1 MLETSMSDAEYEVES
16 VTKARVDAKRGK
28 KIIWKYYVKW
38 KGYSWDESTWEP
50 DQSFLGGSKHF
61 LKTFWANALTRGRD
75 HTNPS
80 DFEKGEEVYT
90 AEATAHLENN
100 DSSLNSQELPFE
112 RSEDAAS
119 DDELLTSKKRRIR
132 QKPAGEPKAKRK
144 RQSEPVFTG
153 SASVQRERAFGP
165 KSKAT
170 SPKSKKQRRVSS
182 PGPSNVEAKLRLSLT
197 NMTDTDAVGELDT
210 DVFGEAK
217 EVEDELM
224 LMSPDGPI
232 TPDIPEPHAGPT
244 KVDGTTVVF
253 QDLKKYSPDFQN
265 TIEVTQVVT
274 EDETHPVDDDRSS
287 PDPLFDS
294 PSEPGNRERSQSS
307 AEPTMPFHRAR
318 VAKPLVQL
326 IDTPQLVKNPEVAIS
341 AKARLMSRRSSGS
354 SQDASGSN
362 GISKMRP
369 KPGPSRSSA
378 RSLGK
383 NRSSLLTAGKG
394 GLTSLKGRFK
404 PTKDV
409 KEEIEPIEDAP
420 SPSHVIERGVAIT
433 SWSDEDAAGETDHEH
448 QEIVL
453 LVEQIKAASTHD
465 PSHVSIP
472 SGHELLEIAGLQP
485 DADMLPDFEDANV
498 QQPPQPAITSSV
510 ETRADGPTEDAPPST
525 MTAEDKAAETSLA
538 EATEHLFPSV
548 QTTSSIL
555 PIRTSSWKT
564 SKDNTIFGRMYKIP
578 EPVQGPPNGNETV
591 PTLKLNLITN
601 VSVPL
606 VLKDLKNMKGV
617 SLTDISTDKSL
628 GGQVG
633 SFYLSEDA
641 VRIVST
647 FSGLGS
653 ARVVPDPSADESQ
666 KGHFDFV
673 AKAGKELL
681 AFFSSQN
688 VEITERLAPPPVL
701 IGLANTVL
709 LMRVQITDR
718 NGLCH
723 STAACNMQP
732 RRAQKR
738 SATSSA
744 DASTS
749 QISSHAPKKTRFVE
763 PDEDP
768 VNFAEEVDSALENP
782 LAKRKGRV
790 KNEGYESDSS
800 DDGEGVVL
808 SRRKDADGEAAEDDD
823 DMFAMAEKEE
833 KKDEVAGK
841 KKEEFLRLGDIE
853 GQEFN
858 EDGEDEE
865 SDLEDEPE
873 DQDELERR
881 KKAGMGYELSSFNM
895 REEMEEGKFAADGTY
910 VRSFDAHA
918 VHDRWMDNLD
928 EKEIKLARRRK
939 RQQERIQREKM
950 KAEER
955 ELEQSGGKVAWEMQL
970 VGMLK
975 KGETVLD
982 ALQRLGTKSKQN
994 SRSTKKVN
1002 GKAKDDAAMVVDKA
1016 EEKPKGLSDIDMI
1029 THLAS
1034 NLMSL
1039 GDTDIYSRSYEELV
1053 RSVRSSGDV
1062 EPNWV
1067 PPSADIMYEFK
1078 WDIPGQSSGD
1088 VFGPFNEE
1096 QMKMWLTPTYF
1107 GEAGE
1112 KVKVRKVGGDWGDWD
1127 DIFA

>member
-16 VTKARVDAKRGK
+16 VTRARVDAKRGK

-38 KGYSWDESTWEP
+38 KGYNWDESTWEP
-50 DQSFLGGSKHF
+50 EKSFSGGSKHF
-61 LKTFWANALTRGRD
+61 VKTFWANALTRGRD

-80 DFEKGEEVYT
+80 NFEKGEEVYT
-90 AEATAHLENN
+90 AEATAHLENSYSGPN
-100 DSSLNSQELPFE
+100 PQELPFE

-132 QKPAGEPKAKRK
+132 RKPVGEPKAKRK

-153 SASVQRERAFGP
+153 SASVQRERVFGP

-224 LMSPDGPI
+224 LISPDGHD
-232 TPDIPEPHAGPT
+232 TPDIPESHAGPA
-244 KVDGTTVVF
+244 KVDGTTMVF
-253 QDLKKYSPDFQN
+253 QDLKRYSPDFQN
-265 TIEVTQVVT
+265 TIEVTQV
-274 EDETHPVDDDRSS
+274 EDETHPVDEDRSS

-326 IDTPQLVKNPEVAIS
+326 IDTPQLVKNPGAAIS
-341 AKARLMSRRSSGS
+341 AKARLMSRQSSGS
-354 SQDASGSN
+354 SQDASNSN

-378 RSLGK
+378 GSLGK

-394 GLTSLKGRFK
+394 GLTSLKGRFR

-448 QEIVL
+448 QEMVPFT
-453 LVEQIKAASTHD
+453 EQMEAASTHD
-465 PSHVSIP
+465 PIP
-472 SGHELLEIAGLQP
+472 ALVPSAHELLEIAGLQP
-485 DADMLPDFEDANV
+485 DGDMLPDFEDANV
-498 QQPPQPAITSSV
+498 QQLPQPANTSSV
-510 ETRADGPTEDAPPST
+510 ETSAGGPSEDAPPST

-548 QTTSSIL
+548 QTTSLIL

-578 EPVQGPPNGNETV
+578 EPVQGPPNGNEAV
-591 PTLKLNLITN
+591 PTFKLNLIAN
-601 VSVPL
+601 VSIPL

-666 KGHFDFV
+666 KGHFDVFQQRLKSGQIFV

-688 VEITERLAPPPVL
+688 VEITEKLAPPAVL

-709 LMRVQITDR
+709 LMRVQIIDR
-718 NGLCH
+718 NGY
-723 STAACNMQP
+723 A
-732 RRAQKR
+732 
-738 SATSSA
+738 SAVM
-744 DASTS
+744 
-749 QISSHAPKKTRFVE
+749 QIS
-763 PDEDP
+763 
-768 VNFAEEVDSALENP
+768 
-782 LAKRKGRV
+782 
-790 KNEGYESDSS
+790 
-800 DDGEGVVL
+800 
-808 SRRKDADGEAAEDDD
+808 
-823 DMFAMAEKEE
+823 
-833 KKDEVAGK
+833 
-841 KKEEFLRLGDIE
+841 
-853 GQEFN
+853 
-858 EDGEDEE
+858 
-865 SDLEDEPE
+865 
-873 DQDELERR
+873 
-881 KKAGMGYELSSFNM
+881 GM
-895 REEMEEGKFAADGTY
+895 
-910 VRSFDAHA
+910 
-918 VHDRWMDNLD
+918 
-928 EKEIKLARRRK
+928 
-939 RQQERIQREKM
+939 
-950 KAEER
+950 
-955 ELEQSGGKVAWEMQL
+955 
-970 VGMLK
+970 
-975 KGETVLD
+975 
-982 ALQRLGTKSKQN
+982 
-994 SRSTKKVN
+994 
-1002 GKAKDDAAMVVDKA
+1002 
-1016 EEKPKGLSDIDMI
+1016 
-1029 THLAS
+1029 
-1034 NLMSL
+1034 
-1039 GDTDIYSRSYEELV
+1039 
-1053 RSVRSSGDV
+1053 
-1062 EPNWV
+1062 
-1067 PPSADIMYEFK
+1067 
-1078 WDIPGQSSGD
+1078 
-1088 VFGPFNEE
+1088 
-1096 QMKMWLTPTYF
+1096 
-1107 GEAGE
+1107 
-1112 KVKVRKVGGDWGDWD
+1112 
-1127 DIFA
+1127 